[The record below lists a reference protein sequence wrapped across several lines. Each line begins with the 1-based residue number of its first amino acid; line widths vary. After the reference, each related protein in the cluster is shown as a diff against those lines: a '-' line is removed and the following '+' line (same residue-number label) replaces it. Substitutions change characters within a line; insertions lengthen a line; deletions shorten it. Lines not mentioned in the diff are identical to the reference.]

1 METSVLL
8 ALGSGSLALLLGIL
22 AQEYRL
28 HTQRAI
34 PVYIIALPML
44 LPQLSLLFGIQVLTL
59 LMASQAYTWW
69 VVWAHTFFAF
79 PLVYLA
85 LSGPWQSYNSNFSKI
100 ARSLGKSEWQ
110 IFWKI
115 KLPLLFP
122 ALLYAW
128 AVGISVSRRSISPP

>member
-1 METSVLL
+1 MAQRWRFPDLFPTQWTGQFWYDEWPNVLHNMETSVLL

-85 LSGPWQSYNSNFSKI
+85 LSGPWQSYNSNFI
-100 ARSLGKSEWQ
+100 RSSTPYRLINAK
-110 IFWKI
+110 
-115 KLPLLFP
+115 
-122 ALLYAW
+122 
-128 AVGISVSRRSISPP
+128 